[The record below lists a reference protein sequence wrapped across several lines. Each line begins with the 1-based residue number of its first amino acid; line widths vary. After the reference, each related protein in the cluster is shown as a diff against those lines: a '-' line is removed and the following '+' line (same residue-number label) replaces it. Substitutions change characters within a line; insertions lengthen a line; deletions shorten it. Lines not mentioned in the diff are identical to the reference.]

1 MTLWREATAIS
12 RGPTKVLGGMTVDE
26 FVESKVL
33 PEFQP
38 VVAAIRSL
46 MKVSAPH
53 AEELM
58 SYSLPMYKQKFTF
71 AWISPSKTGITFSF
85 MRGVAFEDK
94 YGLLRG
100 TAKHSRF
107 VRMRN
112 LGDFNEPA
120 LRYYVKQALKL
131 DV

>member
-1 MTLWREATAIS
+1 
-12 RGPTKVLGGMTVDE
+12 MTVDE

-46 MKVSAPH
+46 MREAAPD

-58 SYSLPMYKQKFTF
+58 SYGLPMYKQKFTF

-94 YGLLRG
+94 YGLLGR
-100 TAKHSRF
+100 ASKHSRS
-107 VRMRN
+107 VKIKN
-112 LGDFNEPA
+112 LGELSKPA